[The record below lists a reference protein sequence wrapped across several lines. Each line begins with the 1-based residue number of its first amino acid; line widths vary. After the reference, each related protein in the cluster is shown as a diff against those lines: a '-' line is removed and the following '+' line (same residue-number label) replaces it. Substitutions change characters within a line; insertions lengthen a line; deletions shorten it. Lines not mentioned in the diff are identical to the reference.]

1 MTRCPATLKPL
12 AVAASLALMALASA
26 HAQTAAPSTQPA
38 AEPAK
43 DEAKS
48 GDGLQLDRVVV
59 TGTSQAR
66 SKMRSSVSISTV
78 EGEGIV
84 TSTASS
90 ATEVLRSV
98 PGIRSESS
106 GGESNANVGVRG
118 IPISAGGARYIQF
131 QEDGLPVLQ
140 FGDIAFATP
149 DTWIRADVNLDRL
162 EVVRGGSASTLA
174 TGGPGG
180 IINFISKNGSQP
192 GGSISLSQ
200 GLGYDHTRVDL
211 GYGTRIAP
219 KTRFFVGGFQR
230 VGDGGRP
237 GADGAEKGGQIRAN
251 LTQDFDGGFVRASF
265 KYLDDNTPTFLPT
278 PVRFVNGEI
287 KTIPGLDPR
296 RAAFYDVAW
305 PKDNT
310 LTASNGRELSDISK
324 GLSAKSTA
332 FGVEFELD
340 VGGGFKVSNKFRTAK
355 NSGRFIGIFP
365 GDDVKA
371 APAGTTIATGSGAG
385 TAYTGDIFTAVIF
398 NTKLND
404 LGLTANDFKVA
415 KRFDLGGTDNVTV
428 TGGLYASSQKVK
440 LTWNFNRYSLSAQEE
455 GARVLNVPLEPGV
468 PPAADTPAVINGSPG
483 FGGCCM
489 NTQDS
494 KYKTIAPYLILAYE
508 AGPLSADISV
518 RQDRNSA
525 SGTYNQTIFTPQG
538 DPLDPLDTRPISGVR
553 YDLANPRRI
562 DYDFNKTSFSL
573 GGNYRI
579 TNDIAVFAR
588 YSDGAAYNADR
599 ITFFNNAGLV
609 NGSSPTIPQNKV
621 KQWEGGVKWRQGGL
635 SMFATLFLAKTDEI
649 NVDLTSTPIAVNNN
663 KFKSKGLEL
672 EGAYRA
678 GDFRISGGATF
689 TDAEQADGRTP
700 KRQAKLVYQ
709 LTPEYS
715 FGNLSLGASIVG
727 TTASKDDAPTGP
739 NGAIIPPDRTGSLSI
754 TLPAFFTVNAFA
766 SYQFTDAIALQLA
779 ANNLFD
785 KIGYTESND
794 GRGAARSINGRT
806 VKATLKYT
814 F

>member
-1 MTRCPATLKPL
+1 MTRCPAPLKPL
-12 AVAASLALMALASA
+12 AVAASLALLALASA
-26 HAQTAAPSTQPA
+26 QAQTAAPSTPPA
-38 AEPAK
+38 AEPTK
-43 DEAKS
+43 EDVKS
-48 GDGLQLDRVVV
+48 GDGLQLDRIVV

-78 EGEGIV
+78 EGDSIV
-84 TSTASS
+84 TSTAAS

-192 GGSISLSQ
+192 GGGISLSQ
-200 GLGYDHTRVDL
+200 GLGYDHTRVDV

-219 KTRFFVGGFQR
+219 KTRFFIGGFQR

-251 LTQDFDGGFVRASF
+251 LTQDFNGGFVRVSF
-265 KYLDDNTPTFLPT
+265 KHLDDNTPTFLPT
-278 PVRFVNGEI
+278 PVRFVSGEI

-324 GLSAKSTA
+324 GLRAKSSA
-332 FGVEFELD
+332 FGIEAELD
-340 VGGGFKVSNKFRTAK
+340 VGSGFKLSNKFRTAK

-365 GDDVKA
+365 GDDVAA
-371 APAGTTIATGSGAG
+371 APAGTTIATGPGAG
-385 TAYTGDIFTAVIF
+385 SAYSGDKFTAVIF
-398 NTKLND
+398 NTKLDD

-428 TGGLYASSQKVK
+428 TGGLYASSQNVK
-440 LTWNFNRYSLSAQEE
+440 LTWNFNQYSLSAQEE
-455 GARVLNVPLEPGV
+455 GARVLDVPGTV
-468 PPAADTPAVINGSPG
+468 NGSPG

-494 KYKTIAPYLILAYE
+494 KYKTLAPYLILAYE
-508 AGPLSADISV
+508 AGPLSADVSV

-525 SGTYNQTIFTPQG
+525 SGFYRQTLPGFGGITAG
-538 DPLDPLDTRPISGVR
+538 EE
-553 YDLANPRRI
+553 YDLTTSRRI

-579 TNDIAVFAR
+579 TNDVAVFAR

-599 ITFFNNAGLV
+599 ITFFNNANLV
-609 NGSSPTIPQNKV
+609 NGTSPTIPQNKV

-635 SMFATLFLAKTDEI
+635 SVFGTLFLAKTDEV

-672 EGAYRA
+672 EAAYRV
-678 GDFRISGGATF
+678 GDFRVSGGATF

-715 FGNLSLGASIVG
+715 FGNLALGASIVG
-727 TTASKDDAPTGP
+727 TTASNDDGPGP
-739 NGAIIPPDRTGSLSI
+739 NGSLSI
-754 TLPAFFTVNAFA
+754 TLPAFATVNAFA
-766 SYQFTDAIALQLA
+766 SYQFTDAIALQLT